1 MSSKQL
7 YFAMLAIIGLLVIG
21 LLGGAYA
28 SNKILLAESNHLVGS
43 RLQAAVLDQEQE
55 QLATA
60 KQEIKKYQDLATI
73 ADSVVPQDK
82 DQAQTLQQIVNIAN
96 ANGITLGSIK
106 FPSASLG
113 NTGTSTSKQA
123 LLSQLV
129 PVKGISGVYD
139 LQITVQSDSN
149 HPVSFSSFINFLSSL
164 EHNRRTAL
172 VNSIALQPN
181 SKDRST
187 LSFTLGLD
195 EYIKP

>member
-28 SNKILLAESNHLVGS
+28 SNKILLTESNHLVGS

-55 QLATA
+55 QLVTA

-82 DQAQTLQQIVNIAN
+82 DQAQAVQQIVNIAN
-96 ANGITLGSIK
+96 ANGITLSSIK
-106 FPSASLG
+106 FPSSSLG
-113 NTGTSTSKQA
+113 STGTTTSKQA

-149 HPVSFSSFINFLSSL
+149 HPVSFSSFVNFLSSL

>member
-1 MSSKQL
+1 MNSKRL
-7 YFAMLAIIGLLVIG
+7 YYAMLGIIGLLIVG
-21 LLGGAYA
+21 LVGGAYA
-28 SNKILLAESNHLVGS
+28 SNKVLQAESNNLVGS
-43 RLQAAVLDQEQE
+43 RLQAAVLDKEQQE
-55 QLATA
+55 LAAA
-60 KQEIKKYQDLATI
+60 KQEIKKYQGLATI
-73 ADSVVPQDK
+73 AESIVPQDK
-82 DQAQTLQQIVNIAN
+82 DQAQTVQQIVNIAN
-96 ANGITLGSIK
+96 ANGIMLSSITFPSSTLGSSGK
-106 FPSASLG
+106 SS
-113 NTGTSTSKQA
+113 STQI

-149 HPVSFSSFINFLSSL
+149 HPVSFSSFVNFLSSL